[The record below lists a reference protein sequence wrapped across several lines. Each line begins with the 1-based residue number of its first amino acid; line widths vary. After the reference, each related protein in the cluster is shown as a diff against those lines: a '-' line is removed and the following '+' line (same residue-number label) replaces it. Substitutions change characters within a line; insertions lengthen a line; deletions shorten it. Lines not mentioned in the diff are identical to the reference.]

1 MRILLA
7 LSLVAICCSLWVG
20 AEVLIQ
26 PDFQKEKVLGK
37 WYGIGLASNSNWF
50 QGKKNHMKMCT
61 TIITPTADGNM
72 EVTAT
77 FPKMDRC
84 EKKTMTY
91 IKTEQPGR
99 FRAKSPRYGSE
110 HDMRVVETNYD
121 EFILMYTLKTKG
133 PETNQIVSL
142 FARDKDV
149 RPELLDKFQS
159 FAKAQ
164 GLTDENI
171 LILPHTECA
180 VAPTCGPPVTPLM
193 GEWVGVAVASDC
205 PMFSAMKAEMKT
217 EPVVKFWKDGA
228 NLICGTGFRTSKG
241 CQKREITLKENGNGH
256 FTYSVP
262 QMGDSV
268 MTILSITPTLCLAHT
283 LTNAPDGKVY
293 IELQFFKRGA
303 EPPEGAKKQFSDY
316 AIKLGLKEDNIV
328 FFEKGEKCHFK

>member
-1 MRILLA
+1 M
-7 LSLVAICCSLWVG
+7 SNSCLWR
-20 AEVLIQ
+20 Q
-26 PDFQKEKVLGK
+26 VLGK

-171 LILPHTECA
+171 LILPHTDQC
-180 VAPTCGPPVTPLM
+180 M
-193 GEWVGVAVASDC
+193 
-205 PMFSAMKAEMKT
+205 T
-217 EPVVKFWKDGA
+217 EA
-228 NLICGTGFRTSKG
+228 
-241 CQKREITLKENGNGH
+241 
-256 FTYSVP
+256 
-262 QMGDSV
+262 
-268 MTILSITPTLCLAHT
+268 
-283 LTNAPDGKVY
+283 
-293 IELQFFKRGA
+293 
-303 EPPEGAKKQFSDY
+303 
-316 AIKLGLKEDNIV
+316 
-328 FFEKGEKCHFK
+328 